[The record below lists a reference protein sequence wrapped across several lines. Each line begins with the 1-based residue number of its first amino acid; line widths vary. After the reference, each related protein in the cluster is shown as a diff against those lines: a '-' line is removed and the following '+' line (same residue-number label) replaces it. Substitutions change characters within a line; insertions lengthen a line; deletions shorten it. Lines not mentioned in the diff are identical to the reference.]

1 MNGGDDRMPKAAYSK
16 EHREHIRNELVA
28 VGLELMAKQGI
39 QHTTVE
45 QIYKKVG
52 ISRTFF
58 YSFFP
63 TKEDLIV
70 EALYLQQPKIIAYVQ
85 KLMSDPDLSWRDA
98 VKQFLH
104 ACCYG
109 EKNGIA
115 VLTIEEQQLIFKR
128 LSKESYQLFR
138 QKQLRLFGEIL
149 ENFGIRA
156 DTARISLFTNLSL
169 TAMVVRRAIPDTL
182 PLFVPEAADETVDF
196 QLDAIVDALEKF
208 KNTPTS

>member
-1 MNGGDDRMPKAAYSK
+1 MPKVAYS
-16 EHREHIRNELVA
+16 EEDRARIRTQLVA

-45 QIYKKVG
+45 QVYKKVG

-58 YSFFP
+58 YSFFS

-70 EALYLQQPKIIAYVQ
+70 ETLYLQQPKIIRYVQ
-85 KLMSDPDLSWRDA
+85 ALMADPTLSWRDA

-109 EKNGIA
+109 EENGIA

-128 LSKESYQLFR
+128 LSKESYQVFR
-138 QKQLRLFGEIL
+138 QKQHRLFGEIL
-149 ENFGIRA
+149 ENFGIKA
-156 DTARISLFTNLSL
+156 DTARINLFTNLSL
-169 TAMVVRRAIPDTL
+169 TTMVVRRAIPNTL

-196 QLDAIVDALEKF
+196 QLNAIVDALEKL
-208 KNTPTS
+208 KTDSTP

>member
-1 MNGGDDRMPKAAYSK
+1 M
-16 EHREHIRNELVA
+16 A

-45 QIYKKVG
+45 QVYKKVG

-58 YSFFP
+58 YSFFA

-70 EALYLQQPKIIAYVQ
+70 ETLYLQQPKIIQYVQ
-85 KLMSDPDLSWRDA
+85 TLMADPALSWRDA

-128 LSKESYQLFR
+128 LSKESYQVFR

-149 ENFGIRA
+149 QNFGIKA
-156 DTARISLFTNLSL
+156 DTARIHLFTNLSL
-169 TAMVVRRAIPDTL
+169 TAMVVRRAIPNTL
-182 PLFVPEAADETVDF
+182 PLFVPEAADETVDL
-196 QLDAIVDALEKF
+196 QLDTIVDTLEKW
-208 KNTPTS
+208 KAAPAP